1 MLLLRVFVGQLSKTA
16 WRQKTRRNF
25 RCLIRKKTFYR
36 TWLANNLRGRN
47 IAGIGI
53 PVDDERYRTERM
65 FMPKYGLRAKSDL
78 ESARVDLDA

>member
-1 MLLLRVFVGQLSKTA
+1 M
-16 WRQKTRRNF
+16 
-25 RCLIRKKTFYR
+25 
-36 TWLANNLRGRN
+36 
-47 IAGIGI
+47 GI